1 LSLRARV
8 GKSIFACYLIYRIY
22 QAHAAATI
30 IYIDYKRINEK
41 FMMFSAAGVQVGATI
56 DAFKLAIASPL
67 NFVIFDMGGK
77 DCPSVPSSGIGA
89 QVIVLS
95 SANASHFDT
104 FLREYKMMVVMKTW
118 SKEEIDETRAHVYKE
133 VSLGDYALR
142 FRDLG
147 GVPRW
152 VFDRNKTHP
161 ELVQQFRAEIPSAD
175 DIHKVLELKDLTKI
189 NVDKGARL
197 VTYEVDAELQVTQV
211 RWVSDRIG
219 QWAMETLA
227 HASVKR
233 TMDLLCEL
241 AENPAAGGAF
251 GITFEAWAHLKLAEG
266 GSFDARPLDGG
277 APCKVEVKRSDTVYF
292 DDFKEVNAQ
301 VRP

>member
-1 LSLRARV
+1 M
-8 GKSIFACYLIYRIY
+8 K
-22 QAHAAATI
+22 
-30 IYIDYKRINEK
+30 
-41 FMMFSAAGVQVGATI
+41 FSAAGVEVAGHI
-56 DAFKLAIASPL
+56 DAFNLAIASPQ
-67 NFVIFDMGGK
+67 NFIIFDMGGK
-77 DCPSVPSSGIGA
+77 DCPSVPSSGVGA

-104 FLREYKMMVVMKTW
+104 FHREYKLMVVMQTW
-118 SKEEIDETRAHVYKE
+118 SKEEIDETRQHLYNE
-133 VSLGDYALR
+133 GSLADYALR

-152 VFDRNKTHP
+152 VFDRNKNHA
-161 ELVQQFRAEIPSAD
+161 ELVQLFRAEIPSAD

-197 VTYEVDAELQVTQV
+197 VTYEVDGEMQVTQV
-211 RWVSDRIG
+211 RWVSDRVG

-241 AENPAAGGAF
+241 SENPAAGGAF
-251 GITFEAWAHLKLAEG
+251 GIAFEAWAHLKLSEG
-266 GSFDARPLDGG
+266 GSFDARPLIGGG
-277 APCKVEVKRSDTVYF
+277 APCKVMVKPSETKYF
-292 DDFKEVNAQ
+292 DDFKEVNDQ
-301 VRP
+301 VSWLQSDPHQCSLF